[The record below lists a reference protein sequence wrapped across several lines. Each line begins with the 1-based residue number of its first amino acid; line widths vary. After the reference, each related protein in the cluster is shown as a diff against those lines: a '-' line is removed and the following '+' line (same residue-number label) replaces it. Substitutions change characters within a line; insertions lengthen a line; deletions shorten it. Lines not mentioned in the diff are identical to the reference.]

1 MELSDFLNGF
11 TSVSLYSHVLY
22 AQLGSTKKCCV
33 AQKTVVSTKKKSEL
47 LLLPDEGSK
56 SNHRLVQKTT
66 HIKSKGQCK
75 DI

>member
-1 MELSDFLNGF
+1 MFFML
-11 TSVSLYSHVLY
+11 T
-22 AQLGSTKKCCV
+22 LGSTKKCCV